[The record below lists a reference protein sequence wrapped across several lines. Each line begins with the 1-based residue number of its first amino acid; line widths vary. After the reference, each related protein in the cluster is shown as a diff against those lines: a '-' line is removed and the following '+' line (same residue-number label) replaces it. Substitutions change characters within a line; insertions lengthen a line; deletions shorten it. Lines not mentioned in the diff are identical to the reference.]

1 MKLTDDEVT
10 RFRQIYRSAYG
21 EDMPADE
28 ARTWVLRVV
37 RLYRIVLRPTPAE
50 LAERFA
56 KSRTVV
62 TLDLP
67 VANKSTQQ

>member
-10 RFRQIYRSAYG
+10 RFRQIYKNAYS

-28 ARTWVLRVV
+28 ARMSALRLV
-37 RLYRIVLRPTPAE
+37 RLYRVVLRPTPAE
-50 LAERFA
+50 LAERLA